1 MPRAASYAL
10 PKVTSI
16 LQSQFFTANVWGTS
30 NCLPAA
36 PPKQKKGIWGM
47 RGGDKGAIAPE
58 S

>member
-1 MPRAASYAL
+1 M
-10 PKVTSI
+10 TSI